1 MIEVNRF
8 PENPI
13 LVANPKNSWEA
24 AAVFNGSVI
33 KVNQGYRMLYRAIS
47 APQEYWGQ
55 KLSLSTIGSAR
66 SANGTDFGQRKQL
79 IKPEFDWE
87 KYGCEDP
94 RVTRVDNQYF
104 IFYTA
109 ISEYPPGPS
118 SIKIGLAISP
128 DLETIQEKHLVTP
141 FNAKA
146 MALFPKKI
154 GEKYFAIL
162 TVNTDLPP
170 AKIAVAAFERKED
183 LWSDRYWQEWYRNLD
198 QHQIPLQRLN
208 SEQVEAGAVPLET
221 DSGWL
226 LIYAHIQNYYQELKK
241 IFGIEAVLL
250 DRNDPKKIVGR
261 TRRPLLVPEKNYETK
276 GMVNQVIFPSGAIA
290 EKDWLRI
297 YYGAADDKCALAE
310 CNLNELVKE
319 MVDYKFKVA
328 FKLEKYRQNPII
340 TPDPERSWQ
349 EKAVFNPTAVYE
361 QGKVYLIY
369 RAMSEDN
376 ISTLGCAIS
385 EDGFNFDERLEE
397 PIYVPRLKFEQKRK
411 KGIFSG
417 CEDPRLTKIKKRFYL
432 LYTAY
437 DGISPPR
444 VALSSISA
452 EDFVNQRWL
461 WSAPILISPPGIDDK
476 NACLF
481 PEKING
487 KYVIFH
493 RVGGEEIAIDYV
505 DSLKFN
511 GDYYLE
517 KKAAISP
524 RKNGWDSS
532 KIGIA
537 GPPIKTKSGWLL
549 FYHGV
554 SSIDQEYRVGYMIL
568 ALKDPAKIL
577 FRTEYPVLEAT
588 ESFERQGGMFD
599 NVVFPCGTILINN
612 RVFVYYGGADEVICI
627 ASADLDQLL
636 FCAK

>member
-1 MIEVNRF
+1 MIEISRH
-8 PENPI
+8 PQNPV
-13 LVANPKNSWEA
+13 LVANPENSWEA
-24 AAVFNGSVI
+24 AAVFNGSVL
-33 KVNQGYRMLYRAIS
+33 KENKEYHMLYRAIS
-47 APQEYWGQ
+47 APQKHWGQ
-55 KLSLSTIGSAR
+55 QLSLSTIGYAK
-66 SANGTDFGQRKQL
+66 SANGVTFGQRRQF

-94 RVTRVDNQYF
+94 RVTKIDDEYF

-109 ISEYPPGPS
+109 ISEYPPGPG

-128 DLETIQEKHLVTP
+128 DLETIREKHLVTP

-154 GEKYFAIL
+154 EGRYFAVL
-162 TVNTDLPP
+162 TANTDIPP
-170 AKIAVAAFERKED
+170 AKIAIASFERKEE
-183 LWSDRYWQEWYRNLD
+183 LWSGQYWQEWYRNID

-226 LIYAHIQNYYQELKK
+226 LIYAHIQNYYQEPKRV
-241 IFGIEAVLL
+241 FGIEAVLL
-250 DRNDPKKIVGR
+250 DHDNPKIITGR
-261 TRRPLLVPEKNYETK
+261 TKKPILTPKMDYEVK
-276 GMVNQVIFPSGAIA
+276 GTIANVIFPSGAVA
-290 EKDWLRI
+290 EKDWLKI
-297 YYGAADDKCALAE
+297 YYGAGDDKCALAE
-310 CNLNELVKE
+310 CNLNELIKE
-319 MVDYKFKVA
+319 MTDYKFRVA

-340 TPDPERSWQ
+340 RPDPERSWE

-361 QGKVYLIY
+361 QGKIYLIY

-385 EDGFNFDERLEE
+385 EDGFNFDQRLEE

-417 CEDPRLTKIKKRFYL
+417 CEDPRITKIKKRFYL
-432 LYTAY
+432 FYTAY
-437 DGISPPR
+437 DGINPPR
-444 VALSSISA
+444 VALSSISV

-461 WSAPILISPPGIDDK
+461 WSAPVLISPPGIDDK
-476 NACLF
+476 NTCLF

-493 RVGGEEIAIDYV
+493 RVGGKEIAIDYV

-511 GDYYLE
+511 GDYFLE

-524 RKNGWDSS
+524 REGCWDNF
-532 KIGIA
+532 KIGVA

-554 SSIDQEYRVGYMIL
+554 SSVDQEYRVGFMVL
-568 ALKDPAKIL
+568 ALKDPTKVIY
-577 FRTEYPVLEAT
+577 RTEYPVLEAT

-599 NVVFPCGTILINN
+599 NVVFPCGTILVNN
-612 RVFVYYGGADEVICI
+612 KVFVYYGGADEVVCV

-636 FCAK
+636 SHAK